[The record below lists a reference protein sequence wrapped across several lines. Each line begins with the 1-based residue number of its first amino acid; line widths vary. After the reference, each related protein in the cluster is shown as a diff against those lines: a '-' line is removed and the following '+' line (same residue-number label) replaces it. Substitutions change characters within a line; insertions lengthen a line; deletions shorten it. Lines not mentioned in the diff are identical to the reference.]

1 MVGEVTLENICLS
14 GGADNSD
21 LQWGMMAGRL
31 GHKVVHWS
39 FQGHRTDAPPAE
51 LVQLSQNQLEEADR
65 FIERANR
72 AIRRNWPSRTTS
84 TNNLLRR
91 NWYQVKDTGAV
102 YAVGNMEDRA
112 IKGGTAW
119 AVQMYMDRFLYDGE
133 PLEKCQLYFYDQTT
147 FVWWQWR
154 GQWEIRVSQP
164 PMPQGVWTGIGTRDL
179 TSDGKWMI
187 RKVMGGYPVA
197 DAQIAAV
204 HPLITEPKVAD
215 IIYVPNGKDDE
226 FGKQLGGWAYV
237 NRILDTGDDLWIA
250 ITEYANTYFRWSE
263 LAPQQSALRS
273 QFGLDHACTK

>member
-1 MVGEVTLENICLS
+1 
-14 GGADNSD
+14 
-21 LQWGMMAGRL
+21 
-31 GHKVVHWS
+31 
-39 FQGHRTDAPPAE
+39 
-51 LVQLSQNQLEEADR
+51 
-65 FIERANR
+65 
-72 AIRRNWPSRTTS
+72 
-84 TNNLLRR
+84 
-91 NWYQVKDTGAV
+91 
-102 YAVGNMEDRA
+102 
-112 IKGGTAW
+112 
-119 AVQMYMDRFLYDGE
+119 MYMDRFLYDGE